1 MRAALG
7 LGSNQGDSRGY
18 LRAALDSLDAL
29 CGTRVTA
36 VSSLY
41 RTAPVG
47 YADQP
52 DFYNAVAEVETSLSP
67 RALLGACLGV
77 EAALG
82 RVRTFRNAPRVID
95 VDLLFME
102 DVRSADPELT
112 LPHPLMHERKFVM
125 EPLAEIAPFVVHPV
139 LKERIIDLKER
150 L

>member
-67 RALLGACLGV
+67 RALL
-77 EAALG
+77 
-82 RVRTFRNAPRVID
+82 APAWGSKQHSAGCVLSGMPPASSMSIFCSWRMCVPPT
-95 VDLLFME
+95 
-102 DVRSADPELT
+102 RS
-112 LPHPLMHERKFVM
+112 LPCR
-125 EPLAEIAPFVVHPV
+125 IPV
-139 LKERIIDLKER
+139 
-150 L
+150 